1 MRVTRGQMSGREILR
16 RELGPIKSWLLRD
29 IRSSLKDSSL
39 LAGRI
44 ASWHVRAQ
52 KVISSLQDVEF
63 RVSSQW
69 GEDGIIEWLI
79 ERANIPP
86 FARSFIEFGVE
97 DYREAN
103 TRFLLQNRN
112 WRGLIMD
119 GGDAMV
125 RTSREDYLAR
135 GYDLTVRP
143 AFITRENI
151 NDLISES
158 GFRGEIGLLSIDID
172 GNDYWVWEA
181 IEVVRPI
188 IVVCE
193 YNAVFGDIEPISV
206 PYDPQFNRSEK
217 HPSFL
222 YFGASIAAL
231 RLLGPRKG
239 YRFVGTTLAANDAF
253 FVREDYAK
261 RFVDD
266 SLQNIEALPSL
277 VRQSLDERGELNYV
291 GGLQRLKELAH
302 LPVVDVRSGRQL
314 VLADLPTIYSKQWL
328 RIMTGVPEPE

>member
-1 MRVTRGQMSGREILR
+1 MSGREILR
-16 RELGPIKSWLLRD
+16 RELGPVKSWLLRD
-29 IRSSLKDSSL
+29 INSSLKQSSL
-39 LAGRI
+39 LAGRM
-44 ASWHVRAQ
+44 ASWHVRSQ

-63 RVSSQW
+63 KISSQW
-69 GEDGIIEWLI
+69 GEDGIIDWLI

-119 GGDAMV
+119 GNAAMV
-125 RTSREDYLAR
+125 RATREDGLMWAHE
-135 GYDLTVRP
+135 LTVRP
-143 AFITRENI
+143 AFITRENV

-181 IEVVRPI
+181 IEAVRPI
-188 IVVCE
+188 IVICE
-193 YNAVFGDIEPISV
+193 YNAVLGDVEPISV
-206 PYDPQFNRSEK
+206 PYDPQFTRSQK
-217 HPSFL
+217 HHSLL

-231 RLLGPRKG
+231 RLLESRKG

-266 SLQNIEALPSL
+266 SLQNIQAMPSL
-277 VRQSLDERGELNYV
+277 VRNSHDENGELNYI
-291 GGLQRLKELAH
+291 GSLQRPKEIAH
-302 LPVVDVRSGRQL
+302 LPVVDVRSGKQL

-328 RIMTGVPEPE
+328 QIMTGFPQPE